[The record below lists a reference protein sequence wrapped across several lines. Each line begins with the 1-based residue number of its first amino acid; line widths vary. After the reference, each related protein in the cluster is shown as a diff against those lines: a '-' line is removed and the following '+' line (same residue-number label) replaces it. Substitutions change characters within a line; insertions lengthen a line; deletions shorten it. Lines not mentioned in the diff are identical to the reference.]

1 MSELAPNDV
10 SPNVSAPGL
19 FKEAL
24 DRTDTVLSNS
34 YMPWA
39 NVVLVASDE
48 VVRRAT
54 ENRPVTL
61 LQRRWTTFPDG
72 RGQVDYARFRIDR
85 KWELFVSL
93 CGTLWLVGRRQHKPQ
108 RVQGL
113 AFLFGPMPVCA
124 PTSKAAKRLAEYY
137 HVGGVAQGGG
147 ILWVDVDEPT
157 WW

>member
-19 FKEAL
+19 SKEAL
-24 DRTDTVLSNS
+24 DRTDTELPDW

-61 LQRRWTTFPDG
+61 LRRRWTTFPDD
-72 RGQVDYARFRIDR
+72 RGQVESGRFHIDR
-85 KWELFVSL
+85 KWELFVWR
-93 CGTLWLVGRRQHKPQ
+93 CGALWVVGRRQHKPQ
-108 RVQGL
+108 
-113 AFLFGPMPVCA
+113 
-124 PTSKAAKRLAEYY
+124 
-137 HVGGVAQGGG
+137 
-147 ILWVDVDEPT
+147 
-157 WW
+157 